1 MHQRERRITSLIDSH
16 IKLSA
21 LYPHCGTRK
30 FPKSSEIK
38 IASPEVW
45 DPTKKTVTPTTTI
58 RSKIAHFPRRR
69 GCRETISGETPMGPC
84 APLACSKAALI
95 TVRYVS
101 YMPDWKKRST
111 RSKGRKQT
119 CSSSSV
125 CRSQL
130 RRMRQNITRN
140 PVFSTMAVFD

>member
-111 RSKGRKQT
+111 RSKKGTKANMLFIFRLSQSATPNAAKHHPQSRIQHNGR
-119 CSSSSV
+119 
-125 CRSQL
+125 
-130 RRMRQNITRN
+130 I
-140 PVFSTMAVFD
+140 